1 MQSLPQLPEGLTAE
15 FLTDLLRDQGLLPS
29 DSSVARLEHQQIADG
44 TGMMAEL
51 ARLTVRYTGDPGA
64 APPTFIAKY
73 SSRNETNRGIALQY
87 NLPERETRFMSAVA
101 PRSSVRTPRV
111 YYCGLDG
118 DRFLILMEDLS
129 GYQVGSQVD
138 GATLE
143 QSELAIDELAKLH
156 AQFWNRL
163 SDLDWL
169 PGISNSYHASNMKT
183 LAHVGFDGVIAK
195 FGEFVPTHLGN
206 YRDQFLASIDVLQ
219 QRMDTEPVTL
229 CHGDFRMENLL
240 FGHEPGHH
248 PIVVLDWQGPV
259 RGRGMHDVALF
270 LGQSTRTEV
279 RRAHERALLDRYVAG
294 LEAGGVKGLDRD
306 AVWEEYRQALLY
318 NWLYVSVVA
327 GTLDTSNEK
336 SYAWMAQMVARQV
349 AATVD
354 LDVFALLP

>member
-1 MQSLPQLPEGLTAE
+1 MQRLPHLPDGLTAD
-15 FLTDLLRDQGLLPS
+15 FLTDLLHGEGILPA
-29 DSSVARLEHQQIADG
+29 SSCVARVECEQIADG

-51 ARLTVRYTGDPGA
+51 ARLTLRYEGDPGA

-73 SSRNETNRGIALQY
+73 SSRNETNRAIALQY

-111 YYCGLDG
+111 YYCGLDD

-129 GYQVGSQVD
+129 AYRVGSQVE

-156 AQFWNRL
+156 AQFWNRAAE
-163 SDLDWL
+163 LDWL
-169 PGISNSYHASNMKT
+169 PGISNSYHADNMKT
-183 LAHVGFDGVIAK
+183 LAGVGFDGLIAK
-195 FGEFVPTHLGN
+195 FGAFVPTPLSG
-206 YRDQFLASIDVLQ
+206 YRDTFLAAIDVLQ
-219 QRMDTEPVTL
+219 QRMDTAPVTL

-240 FGHEPGHH
+240 FGCRPGHH
-248 PIVVLDWQGPV
+248 PIVVLDWQGPI
-259 RGRGMHDVALF
+259 RGRGMNDVALF

-279 RRAHERALLDRYVAG
+279 RREHERALLGRYVDG

-306 AVWEEYRQALLY
+306 AVWDDYRQALLY

-327 GTLDTSNEK
+327 GTLDTSHEK
-336 SYAWMAQMVARQV
+336 SYAWMAQMVARQ
-349 AATVD
+349 AAVSED
-354 LDVFALLP
+354 LDVFALLR